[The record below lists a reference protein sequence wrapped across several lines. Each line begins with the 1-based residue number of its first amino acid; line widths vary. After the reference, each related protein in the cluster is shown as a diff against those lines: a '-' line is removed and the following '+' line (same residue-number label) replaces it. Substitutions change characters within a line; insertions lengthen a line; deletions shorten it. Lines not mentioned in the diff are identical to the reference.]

1 VVSADAARA
10 VPWVQP
16 IKAAGYFAHAQFST
30 PRTIMALSDPG
41 DDLPFVKAMWHYA
54 RGVAFVAQLDFAAAA
69 AEAGA
74 IEAIE
79 RTTDFSPLTAAGIPA
94 PDVLKLARAVIA
106 GRLALAQGD
115 AQAAIERF
123 EQAAALQETLPY
135 TEPPYWY
142 YPVRQSLA
150 VALMQAGRLD
160 AAEDELRRALT
171 RAPNNGWSR
180 YGLLRLYQARGDA
193 DATRRAEAELAAT
206 WLGDRGLLQLS
217 KL

>member
-1 VVSADAARA
+1 M
-10 VPWVQP
+10 
-16 IKAAGYFAHAQFST
+16 FSPPAT
-30 PRTIMALSDPG
+30 VLALPDPG
-41 DDLPFVKAMWHYA
+41 DAIPYVKGMWHYA
-54 RGVAFVAQLDFAAAA
+54 RGVAFVARLDLAAAA
-69 AEAGA
+69 AEASA

-79 RTTDFSPLTAAGIPA
+79 RVTDFSPLTNAGIPA
-94 PDVLKLARAVIA
+94 PDVLRLARAVIA

-115 AQAAIERF
+115 AQTAIESF
-123 EQAAALQETLPY
+123 ERAAALQETLPY

-150 VALMQAGRLD
+150 VALMQAGRLG
-160 AAEDELRRALT
+160 AAEDEFRRALT
-171 RAPNNGWSR
+171 HAPNNGWSR
-180 YGLLRLYQARGDA
+180 YGLVRLYQARGDA